1 MDELLNSP
9 WVNYITALAI
19 MAMTILVATIFSRVF
34 GRFLRKSSHELIND
48 PTKYQFLRYAL
59 TAVIYLV
66 GFGMAIFSIPVLR
79 TLASSMLAGA
89 GILAVVLGF
98 ASQAALANVV
108 AGTFIVIFKPFR
120 LNDRITIKDTLS
132 GVVEDITLRHTVI
145 RNFENRRIIVPNSVM
160 SNEILIN
167 ADLIESKVCKWLH
180 FDISYDSDI
189 DLARKIMQEEVGA
202 HPNLIDNRNPEEI
215 EAGKPLVLVKVLS
228 LGDFSVRLRAWAW
241 AEDNGKA
248 FELETDLLESIK
260 KRFDREGIEIPFPYR
275 TVVFKKDMGNKLP
288 EV

>member
-1 MDELLNSP
+1 MNHLLSGP
-9 WVNYITALAI
+9 LGEYLIAGII
-19 MAMTILVATIFSRVF
+19 MALTVLAATIFSKLF
-34 GRFLRKSSHELIND
+34 GRFIRKTAKELIND

-66 GFGMAIFSIPVLR
+66 GFGLAIYTIPPLR

-89 GILAVVLGF
+89 GILAVVVGF
-98 ASQAALANVV
+98 ASQSALSNVV
-108 AGTFIVIFKPFR
+108 AGAFIVIFKPFR

-145 RNFENRRIIVPNSVM
+145 RNFENRRIIVPNSII

-167 ADLIESKVCKWLH
+167 ADLVESKVCKWLH
-180 FDISYDSDI
+180 LDISYDSDI
-189 DLARKIMQEEVGA
+189 DLARKIIQEEVAA
-202 HPNLIDNRNPEEI
+202 HPNLIDNRKPEEI
-215 EAGKPLVLVKVLS
+215 ESGKPLVPVRVIALA
-228 LGDFSVRLRAWAW
+228 DFSVKLRAWAW
-241 AEDNGKA
+241 AEDNPKA

-275 TVVFKKDMGNKLP
+275 TIVFKAPFDP
-288 EV
+288 PTSA